1 MLIIKEDTLIHT
13 DSSSD
18 VIEHFG
24 VKGMKWGIRSRHK
37 VLKDLYS
44 SYKEADRHASNLS
57 PAAINPRHPQYK
69 LAMAAAHQAAADKA
83 IYKSHMYAY
92 LHKEKAQKARQKG
105 KKIDKKVSDKLQ
117 KKVNDNYDMYSGHRK
132 LVSSYYNSYTNQ

>member
-18 VIEHFG
+18 VIEHYG
-24 VKGMKWGIRSRHK
+24 IKGMRWGIRSRHK

-44 SYKEADRHASNLS
+44 SYKEA
-57 PAAINPRHPQYK
+57 
-69 LAMAAAHQAAADKA
+69 
-83 IYKSHMYAY
+83 
-92 LHKEKAQKARQKG
+92 QKARQKG
-105 KKIDKKVSDKLQ
+105 KKINKKVSDKLQ
-117 KKVNDNYDMYSGHRK
+117 KKTNDNYDMYSGHRK